1 MEDGYAA
8 ERSTRPLRKICLE
21 LWMECLEKWS
31 HERNL
36 ECRSSNRTF
45 SLDVHD

>member
-1 MEDGYAA
+1 VEDGYAA
-8 ERSTRPLRKICLE
+8 ERSTRPLCKIGFE
-21 LWMECLEKWS
+21 LWMKCLEKRA

-36 ECRSSNRTF
+36 ERRSSDGTL